1 MLVLTTDDVT
11 TGEITRNLQALR
23 EEFKE
28 GFKDLTSAVE
38 KRPDWEDLQRHGQ
51 AVNAR
56 IDAETAIRELERK
69 TADKAIKALEDWNK
83 WALRTVGAAVLVA
96 TTGWV
101 IGGGLIPA

>member
-1 MLVLTTDDVT
+1 MLQTSDVT

-56 IDAETAIRELERK
+56 IDAETAIRQLERA

-83 WALRTVGAAVLVA
+83 WALRTVGAAVIVSA
-96 TTGWV
+96 VGWV
-101 IGGGLIPA
+101 VAGGFV